1 MPPAPPI
8 DRIVPADRR
17 AASTNNAHR
26 LSTGS
31 LPRLAP
37 WIIGI
42 LLLCP
47 LPTSAQEALLEIFPL
62 RPFNF
67 DVALRQQSFA
77 PNDREVTLQAGM
89 TALRYG
95 DGELRIGYQYFSIHT
110 EDFKTDQHAVFLNP
124 RWNNILDLLDFPSS
138 MPLNR
143 LLRHLLFG
151 PLEDRAIPYVG
162 ALLGTV
168 VSGQGRTSP
177 GLLYGGQA
185 GVRFPVAH
193 GISLDL
199 SLQFTQYEV
208 NFRGQ
213 SGESQ
218 QWLFLTGIRY

>member
-31 LPRLAP
+31 LPLSAP

-95 DGELRIGYQYFSIHT
+95 DGELRLGYQYFSIHT